1 MDMKPSKNVNKNFA
15 SRSQRC
21 DALKMYADGFTLR
34 TIAERVRLS
43 RRQVKRIVSTARS
56 RGYVE
61 RRKRYGRPHPE
72 SQQAIE
78 DARINNRIAE
88 MYNVWHTQREIAHE
102 IGFSESTIRRRIK
115 KIRREGRI
123 KREGNRLF
131 DLQSIERI
139 VEKYNRGWAMK
150 RIADEVG
157 VSTSHIRKIIY
168 EEREKGKVSRS
179 KGTVGRSRESDK
191 IDQSIADLYNIFVT
205 LEEIA
210 KRVGISL
217 SSVRNRVS
225 KMRSEKRLIRR
236 PKHYD
241 IRTQKANERYRRI
254 LHYQQDLGMSIAEIA
269 DREGIG
275 NKTVQYSLHRAK
287 KKFANGRYDE
297 RITVSKKKKR
307 IRKAVLLEKEG
318 VHKIT
323 IAKIL
328 EVGVKTVEKYLREGK
343 KKKGK
348 AAAQPPPLPR
358 SQNQEKIP

>member
-1 MDMKPSKNVNKNFA
+1 MDMKPSKNANKNFA

-21 DALKMYADGFTLR
+21 EVLQLYNDGFTLR
-34 TIAERVRLS
+34 TIAENVRLS
-43 RRQVKRIVSTARS
+43 PRQVKRIVDTARS

-61 RRKRYGRPHPE
+61 RRKRRNGRPHTE

-78 DARINNRIAE
+78 DARINNIIAE

-102 IGFSESTIRRRIK
+102 IGYSESTIRRRIK

-131 DLQSIERI
+131 DMQSIARI
-139 VEKYNRGWAMK
+139 VEKYDCGWAMK

-157 VSTSHIRKIIY
+157 ASTSHIRRIIY
-168 EEREKGKVSRS
+168 EEREKGNVSRS
-179 KGTVGRSRESDK
+179 KGTVGRSRERDK
-191 IDQSIADLYNIFVT
+191 IDQSIADLYNRFVT

-210 KRVGISL
+210 KRLGISL

-225 KMRSEKRLIRR
+225 TMRSEKRLIKR
-236 PKHYD
+236 PKHHNV
-241 IRTQKANERYRRI
+241 RTQKANERYRRI
-254 LHYQQDLGMSIAEIA
+254 LHYQQDQGMSIAEIA
-269 DREGIG
+269 KREGIG
-275 NKTVQYSLHRAK
+275 KGTVEYSLYRGK
-287 KKFANGRYDE
+287 KKFANGRYE
-297 RITVSKKKKR
+297 SITVSAKKKR
-307 IRKAVLLEKEG
+307 IRKAVLLENEG

-328 EVGVKTVEKYLREGK
+328 EVKVKTVEKYLREGK

-348 AAAQPPPLPR
+348 AAAQLPPLPR